1 MVLYI
6 YMPITRL
13 KANTPPQ
20 AKQLLIDAMSTGKCI
35 YLYGSGG
42 NGKSYLINDSWE
54 LISRQRY
61 HAYHERNN
69 NQMML
74 RKSIIC
80 VNTLH
85 SIATEYTN
93 YILIDMNHIKFK

>member
-1 MVLYI
+1 
-6 YMPITRL
+6 MPITRL
-13 KANTPPQ
+13 KAKTPKQ
-20 AKQLLIDAMSTGKCI
+20 AKTFLINAIETGKCI

-42 NGKSYLINDSWE
+42 NGKSYLINDIWE

>member
-1 MVLYI
+1 
-6 YMPITRL
+6 MPITRL
-13 KANTPPQ
+13 QAKALKQ

-42 NGKSYLINDSWE
+42 NGKSYLINDISE
-54 LISRQRY
+54 LIIRQNY
-61 HAYHERNN
+61 HVYHERHD

-80 VNTLH
+80 VNTLD